1 MTEDGL
7 DNINRLLVIFLE
19 TAKLQS
25 KLKQDLSIVFLR
37 QNVDHTLKSID
48 LKSLIPMFNSAEMTF
63 TKISVFRLFKVK
75 INFLTS
81 SEVIIGKSDRTIS

>member
-63 TKISVFRLFKVK
+63 TKISDFRLFKVK

>member
-37 QNVDHTLKSID
+37 QNVDNTLKSID

>member
-37 QNVDHTLKSID
+37 QNVDNTLKSID

-63 TKISVFRLFKVK
+63 TKISVLRLFKVK